1 MLVRVGDTVFGVGG
15 KDVGKVAG
23 LVVDAGTMRATGIL
37 VHSGLFGRDE
47 RVMGITGMATSDE
60 RGLHLDTTGA
70 EAVSE
75 SPIVDSEEIALAQ
88 RVQPEETFI
97 PAAGVGGPI
106 YATEPNVPGKYPDDS
121 SFFEM
126 APIDPPPV
134 EIISNLGENA
144 VKLTGHAEAFSS
156 EGHGLGHIA
165 SYALGDMGAV
175 DSITLSD
182 GKSYAMA
189 QIDEFGTD
197 KVHLKAGAA

>member
-1 MLVRVGDTVFGVGG
+1 MQVRVGDTVFGVGG

-37 VHSGLFGRDE
+37 VHSGLFGHNE
-47 RVMGITGMATSDE
+47 RVMGITGLASSDE
-60 RGLHLDTTGA
+60 RGLHLDTTGQ

-75 SPIVDSEEIALAQ
+75 SPIVDSEEVALAQ

-97 PAAGVGGPI
+97 PAAGVGGGV
-106 YATEPNVPGKYPDDS
+106 YATGPNVPGQYPDDS

-144 VKLTGHAEAFSS
+144 VKLTGHAEALSS
-156 EGHGLGHIA
+156 EGHGLGHIE
-165 SYALGDMGAV
+165 SYALGDMGTV
-175 DSITLSD
+175 DGITLSG
-182 GKSYAMA
+182 GKSFTTA
-189 QIDEFGTD
+189 QIEEFGTD